1 VTPLLV
7 LTIGREGAEAAANRR
22 ARRLL
27 PLFRLSS
34 ISQVSTSPSRARAF
48 RGWVAGRRIEEA
60 SQSEHTPRR
69 GRRRGRVLTLALGK
83 TGMGWGIG
91 QVISIVLVSRTGG
104 RRAWI

>member
-1 VTPLLV
+1 MTPLLV
-7 LTIGREGAEAAANRR
+7 LTTGREGAEAAANRR

-48 RGWVAGRRIEEA
+48 AGRRIEEA

-69 GRRRGRVLTLALGK
+69 GRRRGRVLTLAVRREWGGALGK
-83 TGMGWGIG
+83 
-91 QVISIVLVSRTGG
+91 
-104 RRAWI
+104 